1 MTVALWEE
9 DFFGTLLEAG
19 ALAADNV
26 DWRLTVFVIFA
37 MMPVFFFFAGGFYD
51 WSLKMVQ

>member
-9 DFFGTLLEAG
+9 DFFGALLEAE
-19 ALAADNV
+19 ALAADDV

-51 WSLKMVQ
+51 WSLKMIH